1 MSMEELRSFCR
12 IPDSISLEVS
22 DDPVVS
28 TIGEADNAVYF
39 YPGADCD
46 WTSLP
51 GVVIGE
57 TVSTCFLGTSCAYP
71 SERYLDSYGLQ
82 CAQPYVPTG
91 HLLGGDLLCLYTEA
105 RD

>member
-1 MSMEELRSFCR
+1 M
-12 IPDSISLEVS
+12 S

-28 TIGEADNAVYF
+28 TIGEADSAIYF
-39 YPGADCD
+39 YPRVVCG

-82 CAQPYVPTG
+82 CAQPSVLAG
-91 HLLGGDLLCLYTEA
+91 HLLGGDLLCLYIEA